1 MPSSKYLQV
10 AQRHEC
16 ANSFVLWFM
25 MSKFNRQ
32 ATFNAAMLTF
42 FIALVSHAFALGAPP
57 RLQTQS
63 AHFSAVRALAFSP
76 SASLIASGSD
86 DQTIKLWDARTGK
99 ACGTIVA
106 GQSAVSSLAFGG
118 DEILAS
124 GSDDKTVKIW
134 DVKRGIRVRTLT
146 GHIARIEAV
155 AFSPNGKLLAS
166 ASDDK
171 TVKIWDANRGILVRT
186 LTGHAAAVNAIAFS
200 PDGKTLV
207 SGAADKSV
215 KIWDVSN
222 LSKAK
227 SLRTLS
233 GHESWVTS
241 VAFSPNGKII
251 ASAGWDQTVKLWD
264 ASSGHLL
271 NTLRPA
277 SGWVNALAFNTDGSF
292 LVAGADKIAA
302 IWSVAD
308 GKLNRKIAM
317 KDRVNAVAFVSAD
330 VLVAAVDNSAAFFNA
345 RNGQMLTALKGYSGR
360 EDRATLAHLW
370 NAQGASSQMAIE
382 CYQKA
387 CNLAPKNSLYA
398 TNLAAA
404 YAQKTRFAAAQELLN
419 RRLQV
424 LAAPDERNILQTA
437 LADVEFQWAQHLAQN
452 NKPAAAIAHYRA
464 ALQFDTKARP
474 PNAALGWYRLGSAQ
488 DALNH
493 STDAAQSY
501 QKARALFRQSGDA
514 VSEAVTLN
522 ALGLA
527 LQAQSEFERADNAF
541 QQALKISRDAD
552 DKATQG
558 AALSNLA
565 MTQHAR
571 GRYDA
576 AVANLDRALKIK
588 RELGDEAGEGT
599 VLNNLGLVNQSLTNY
614 SQAIDFYTSALAIH
628 QKLNNQAQIAD
639 TLNNIGANYDYLG
652 LYQKAIA
659 EYDLALKIY
668 RQKANQRKIANTL
681 GNIGHAYFYLKQP
694 EKAISFYDQ
703 SLATQRALKDRAGM
717 GVTLS
722 NLALAYNALEQYTK
736 ATTYAQDTLTLT
748 RAIDDREGEGLA
760 FNTLGL
766 IDYSSGNYPASARQ
780 FERALPILQAVKA
793 RALQAKT
800 LRNLMVAWREM
811 KKPTLAIFYG
821 KQAVNLNQAMRADI
835 QSLDKETQKSFLAAR
850 QNTYRELADI
860 LIGQGRL
867 PEAQQVLDMLKEEEY
882 FNFVHRDGAATEGLD
897 KRAELSPTEADWEKR
912 YKEISDRV
920 TGIGVERGELLLKDS
935 RTPEEEKKLAKLE
948 EDLTIAGKAFQSF
961 LDKMAEEAASSP
973 EASDQVTK
981 IRDAQGLMEDLRE
994 LGHGAVALYTLVG
1007 ETKYRIILITPDAQ
1021 VAAEYPITAAEL
1033 NRKVLSFRQVLQNPD
1048 LDPLPLAQELYK
1060 ILLGPIA
1067 PLLKNANAETL
1078 MWCLD
1083 GVLRYVPMDALND
1096 GQKYLVENFRN
1107 TVFTPCS
1114 QARLKDE
1121 PKNKWKALG
1130 LGVSKAQEGFNPL
1143 PGVTEELHGIIISA
1157 ADTAAAPATT
1167 TPVAATAEELK
1178 GVIPGQVKLD
1188 EAFTVDA
1195 MKAALRQ
1202 RYPVV
1207 HVASH
1212 FNFKPG
1218 NESDSFLLLGDG
1230 SHLSLEEI
1238 KNLPNVFAG
1247 VDLLTLSACDT
1258 ATGGVGADGKEVE
1271 GFGVLAQRQGAKSVL
1286 ASLWPV
1292 ADESTKLLMPEF
1304 YRLRETEDGIL
1315 KAEALRQAQLLL
1327 LTGKVKGSG
1336 SVERRG
1342 SRLANEDSAAMAA
1355 GAKSFTVDPTKPFA
1369 HPHYWAPFILI
1380 GNWL

>member
-1 MPSSKYLQV
+1 
-10 AQRHEC
+10 
-16 ANSFVLWFM
+16 M
-25 MSKFNRQ
+25 MSNIQRKF
-32 ATFNAAMLTF
+32 TFNAALLTLLVALF
-42 FIALVSHAFALGAPP
+42 SHALVLGAPP
-57 RLQTQS
+57 QLQTQS
-63 AHFSAVRALAFSP
+63 AHFGAVRALAFAP
-76 SASLIASGSD
+76 RAALIATGSD

-99 ACGTIVA
+99 ARGTIVA
-106 GQSAVSSLAFGG
+106 GASPVSSLAFSANGRV
-118 DEILAS
+118 LVS

-134 DVKRGIRVRTLT
+134 DASRGTLLRTLS
-146 GHIARIEAV
+146 GHRDRIEAV
-155 AFSPNGKLLAS
+155 TLSPNGFIIAS

-171 TVKIWDANRGILVRT
+171 TVKIWDANRGKLLRT
-186 LTGHAAAVNAIAFS
+186 LNGHAAAVNALAFA
-200 PDGKTLV
+200 PDGKTLL
-207 SGAADKSV
+207 SGSADKTV
-215 KIWDVSN
+215 KIWDVQN
-222 LSKAK
+222 GKT
-227 SLRTLS
+227 LRTLS
-233 GHESWVTS
+233 GHESWVNA
-241 VAFSPNGKII
+241 VAVSPNGKTI
-251 ASAGWDQTVKLWD
+251 ASGGWDQTVKLWD
-264 ASSGHLL
+264 ASNGKLL
-271 NTLRPA
+271 RTLRPT
-277 SGWVNALAFNTDGSF
+277 SGWINVLAFNADGSRLAAGADKTVAVWNVADGKLSRKIAAQDRVNALAFTNLEILATG
-292 LVAGADKIAA
+292 
-302 IWSVAD
+302 
-308 GKLNRKIAM
+308 
-317 KDRVNAVAFVSAD
+317 SAD
-330 VLVAAVDNSAAFFNA
+330 HNAALRNVG
-345 RNGQMLTALKGYSGR
+345 NGQMLVALKGYSGS

-370 NAQGASSQMAIE
+370 NAQGASSEMAIA

-387 CNLAPKNSLYA
+387 CNLAPKDSLYA
-398 TNLAAA
+398 ANLAAA
-404 YAQKTRFAAAQELLN
+404 YAQKSRFQDAQQLLE

-424 LAAPDERNILQTA
+424 LAAAPQVLAASEERNHLQTA
-437 LADVEFQWAQHLAQN
+437 LADVQFQWAQHLAQQD
-452 NKPAAAIAHYRA
+452 KPAAAIAHYRA
-464 ALQFDTKARP
+464 ALKFDDKARP
-474 PNAALGWYRLGSAQ
+474 ANAALGWYRLGSAQ

-493 STDAAQSY
+493 SSDAAQSY
-501 QKARALFRQSGDA
+501 QKARVLFRASGDA

-527 LQAQSEFERADNAF
+527 LQAQSQFERADNAF
-541 QQALKISRDAD
+541 QQALKISRDSQD
-552 DKATQG
+552 TATQG

-571 GRYDA
+571 GRYDQ
-576 AVANLDRALKIK
+576 AVANLNRALSIK
-588 RELGDEAGEGT
+588 RELSDEAGEGT

-614 SQAIDFYTSALAIH
+614 SQAIGFYTRALAIH
-628 QKLNNQAQIAD
+628 QRLNNAAQIAD

-652 LYQKAIA
+652 QYQKAIGQ
-659 EYDLALKIY
+659 YDLALKIY

-681 GNIGHAYFYLKQP
+681 GNIGHAYFYLHQP
-694 EKAISFYDQ
+694 AKAITFYDQ
-703 SLATQRALKDRAGM
+703 SLATQRDLKDRAGM

-736 ATTYAQDTLTLT
+736 ATTYAKDTLAVT
-748 RAIDDREGEGLA
+748 RAISDREGEGLA

-780 FERALPILQAVKA
+780 FEQALPILQAVKA

-811 KKPTLAIFYG
+811 KKPNLAIFYG

-835 QSLDKETQKSFLAAR
+835 QDLDKDTQKSFLAAR

-860 LIGQGRL
+860 LIAQGRL

-882 FNFVHRDGAATEGLD
+882 FNFVHRDAAATADLD

-920 TGIGVERGELLLKDS
+920 TAIGAERGELLLKDS
-935 RTPEEEKKLAKLE
+935 RTPEEEKKLAQLE
-948 EDLTIAGKAFQSF
+948 EDLTIAGKAFQNF
-961 LDKMAEEAASSP
+961 LDKMADEAGSSR

-981 IRDAQGLMEDLRE
+981 LRDAQGLMEDLRD
-994 LGHGAVALYTLVG
+994 LGHGSVALYTVVG
-1007 ETKYRIILITPDAQ
+1007 ETKYRIILITPDTQ
-1021 VAAEYPITAAEL
+1021 VAAEYPISAADL
-1033 NRKVLSFRQVLQNPD
+1033 NKKVLSFRQVLQNPD

-1060 ILLGPIA
+1060 ILVGPIA
-1067 PLLKNANAETL
+1067 PALKNAKAETL

-1083 GVLRYVPMDALND
+1083 GVLRYVPMGALND
-1096 GQKYLVENFRN
+1096 GDKYLIENYRN

-1143 PGVTEELHGIIISA
+1143 PGVPEELRGIIVSGA
-1157 ADTAAAPATT
+1157 EAAAQ
-1167 TPVAATAEELK
+1167 PVAQTPEDKAGIL
-1178 GVIPGQVKLD
+1178 PGQVKLD
-1188 EAFTVDA
+1188 EAFTEDA
-1195 MKAALRQ
+1195 MKASLRQ
-1202 RYPVV
+1202 RYSVV

-1212 FNFKPG
+1212 FNFRPG
-1218 NESDSFLLLGDG
+1218 NEADSFLLLGDG

-1238 KNLPNVFAG
+1238 KNMPNVFAG
-1247 VDLLTLSACDT
+1247 VELLTLSACDT

-1292 ADESTKLLMPEF
+1292 VDESTKLLMPEF

-1327 LTGKVKGSG
+1327 LTGKVKGSV
-1336 SVERRG
+1336 SAESRG
-1342 SRLANEDSAAMAA
+1342 SRLATEDSAAMAA
-1355 GAKSFTVDPTKPFA
+1355 GAKTFTVDPTKPFA